1 MNENDTFPE
10 SNLPPE
16 SQPWRRALE
25 ARFYELINI
34 LNANGQD
41 IQGLNRNA
49 ASTLEDLAKQVREL
63 EIQVQRVNDLY
74 NALPV
79 AFQRTASASN
89 FGLSSS
95 SWNTVA
101 TITFD
106 PPRKGTFMIDAVASG
121 QLVSA
126 STTTNMEVEVRLL
139 RGTDAGPVTPGLA
152 ATPDGIWVNNF
163 ISQWGWSG
171 VATDP
176 DHPVSISVQIDPVDP
191 ASWGSGTGSFVVLSG
206 SATFIPSL

>member
-25 ARFYELINI
+25 DRFYELLNI

-49 ASTLEDLAKQVREL
+49 ASTLEELAKQVREL

-79 AFQRTASASN
+79 AFQRTSN
-89 FGLSSS
+89 STNFPVSSS
-95 SWNTVA
+95 SWSTIA
-101 TITFD
+101 TIVFT
-106 PPRKGTFMIDAVASG
+106 PPQKGAFSIDAVASG
-121 QLVSA
+121 QLVSSA
-126 STTTNMEVEVRLL
+126 TGTNMEISVRLIQN
-139 RGTDAGPVTPGLA
+139 GSAGPVTPGLA
-152 ATPDGIWVNNF
+152 ATPDGVWVNNF

-176 DHPVSISVQIDPVDP
+176 EHPVLVSIQVNAEDFS
-191 ASWGSGTGSFVVLSG
+191 SWGAGTGSFVVLSG